1 MEHGNGVMGTQSNDS
16 PTTTELQRSRRSFL
30 AVTGKAAVYTP
41 PVMLG
46 LSLPSLEAIAKSANC
61 NNGVGNG
68 ADCLP
73 PGLVNNGRGDLDND
87 DSGGVPGNPGNRGG
101 NRRGN

>member
-1 MEHGNGVMGTQSNDS
+1 MH
-16 PTTTELQRSRRSFL
+16 PKHTELNSTDSEVLASSRRKFL
-30 AVTGKAAVYTP
+30 TVTGKAAVYTP

-46 LSLPSLEAIAKSANC
+46 LSMPSLNAIASSAGGRVNC

-73 PGLVNNGRGDLDND
+73 PGLENNGRTDLDND

-101 NRRGN
+101 N